1 MNTRKDRVQVG
12 HGLMLLSLR
21 VMTQVDLQEVEQ
33 LGTGHVLQLESS
45 FFRHVVDGL
54 DSWEH
59 HGVLVQDFDIFG
71 SRDIFITSTDFMPV

>member
-1 MNTRKDRVQVG
+1 
-12 HGLMLLSLR
+12 MLLSLR

-59 HGVLVQDFDIFG
+59 QGLDSWEHHGVLVQDFDIFG